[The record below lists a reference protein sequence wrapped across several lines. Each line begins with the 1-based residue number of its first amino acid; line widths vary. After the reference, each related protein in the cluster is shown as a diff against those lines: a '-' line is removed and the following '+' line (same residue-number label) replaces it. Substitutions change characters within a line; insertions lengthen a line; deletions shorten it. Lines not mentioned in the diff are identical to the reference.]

1 MKSIKNSQWHFAIKK
16 EPRNYYNMLSLKEE
30 NDDDDDQQ
38 PYQQNDSQGHQMG
51 FTSIANQDDTII
63 SLDRA
68 DIPGILVDISMV
80 DMDHVD
86 MN

>member
-1 MKSIKNSQWHFAIKK
+1 MKTMINSHTNRMIHRVIKWVLQVLLI
-16 EPRNYYNMLSLKEE
+16 E
-30 NDDDDDQQ
+30 
-38 PYQQNDSQGHQMG
+38 
-51 FTSIANQDDTII
+51 III

-68 DIPGILVDISMV
+68 DILGILVDISIV